1 MPPPRIALNAC
12 LPPDRLLRVVGELG
26 ATLRCLKV
34 SVNAEERD
42 WLKVVTLRD
51 SQFWWAR
58 KDLNLGP
65 MDYESTALTAELR
78 ALCQRNIDILL
89 HLVNGA
95 GVSRSRSYRSSA
107 SSGVSCS
114 FLRAPAGLD
123 CRTVVRLSRTH
134 DRVPDVRS
142 ARFV

>member
-1 MPPPRIALNAC
+1 M
-12 LPPDRLLRVVGELG
+12 GELG

-51 SQFWWAR
+51 TQFWWAR

-78 ALCQRNIDILL
+78 ALRQRNLSILQY
-89 HLVNGA
+89 LVNDA
-95 GVSRSRSYRSSA
+95 GISRSRSYCSGA

-114 FLRAPAGLD
+114 FLGAVLLAFSLAQPFH
-123 CRTVVRLSRTH
+123 CRELMLGCPDGRR
-134 DRVPDVRS
+134 DRS
-142 ARFV
+142 Y

>member
-51 SQFWWAR
+51 TQFWWAR

-78 ALCQRNIDILL
+78 ARPCRDNNPGGDASYA
-89 HLVNGA
+89 HF
-95 GVSRSRSYRSSA
+95 RSRTSLARSKTSA
-107 SSGVSCS
+107 
-114 FLRAPAGLD
+114 
-123 CRTVVRLSRTH
+123 T
-134 DRVPDVRS
+134 
-142 ARFV
+142 

>member
-34 SVNAEERD
+34 SVKAEERD
-42 WLKVVTLRD
+42 GLKVVTLRD
-51 SQFWWAR
+51 TQFWWAR

-78 ALCQRNIDILL
+78 A
-89 HLVNGA
+89 
-95 GVSRSRSYRSSA
+95 RSSLVRGGKYYAIA
-107 SSGVSCS
+107 S
-114 FLRAPAGLD
+114 AA
-123 CRTVVRLSRTH
+123 
-134 DRVPDVRS
+134 RVEMPPIQ
-142 ARFV
+142 